1 MEQSQQVLSEAS
13 RQRAM
18 LGPEGL
24 IARTVAER
32 ATALRDVRRHLHRH
46 PELSHEEHA
55 TTDFIA
61 QQLAELGLAPRRMAG
76 TGLICDIPGAD
87 PSLELMGLRADMDAL
102 GIPELS
108 TVPYRST
115 VEGVSHA
122 CGHDVHMSAV
132 LGAATALVRV
142 ADEGALRRGVRLV
155 FQPAEEMHPCGALEL
170 IGQDVLDGVDSIL
183 ALHCDPGVDVGH
195 VGLKSG
201 PITSAT
207 DPVRIQVRG
216 AGGHTSRPHLT
227 QDLVYALGSIATQL
241 PAALTRRMDPRSGVN
256 LTWGS
261 IHAGSAFNAI
271 PSSGTLEGT
280 LRCLDHEAWDRAEE
294 LLETVLA
301 DLVRP
306 WGVEARVTHDRGV
319 PPVSNSADSVAVLAA
334 AVRGVLGEDNLDP
347 TAQSLGGED
356 FAWYLEKVP
365 GALARLGTRTP
376 GGRTYDLHMG
386 DLMIDER
393 AIGIGASVLAAACVQ
408 RDLLPR

>member
-1 MEQSQQVLSEAS
+1 MEQAQTRPGTE
-13 RQRAM
+13 RQRAA

-24 IARTVAER
+24 IARTIAER
-32 ATALRDVRRHLHRH
+32 TTQLRDVRRHLHRH
-46 PELSHEEHA
+46 PELSHQEHA
-55 TTDFIA
+55 TTDFVHE
-61 QQLAELGLAPRRMAG
+61 QLQGLGLAPHRLEG
-76 TGLICDIPGAD
+76 TGLICDIPGED
-87 PSLELMGLRADMDAL
+87 ESLPMMALRADMDAL

-108 TVPYRST
+108 PVAFRST
-115 VEGVSHA
+115 VEGVSHS
-122 CGHDVHMSAV
+122 CGHDVHMTAV

-142 ADEGALRRGVRLV
+142 ADSGALRRGVRLV
-155 FQPAEEMHPCGALEL
+155 FQPAEEMHPCGALQL
-170 IGQDVLDGVDSIL
+170 IGQGVLDGVDSIL

-195 VGLKSG
+195 VGLKTG

-227 QDLVYALGSIATQL
+227 QDLVYALGSIVTQL
-241 PAALTRRMDPRSGVN
+241 PAAMGRRMDPRSGVN

-271 PSSGTLEGT
+271 PSTGTLEGT
-280 LRCLDHEAWDRAEE
+280 LRCLDHDAWDRAED
-294 LLETVLA
+294 LLEELLA

-306 WGVEARVTHDRGV
+306 WDVEARVSHDRGV
-319 PPVSNSADSVAVLAA
+319 PPVSNSASSVEVLAA
-334 AVRGVLGEDNLDP
+334 AVRGVLGRDNLDP

-393 AIGIGASVLAAACVQ
+393 AIGIGATVLAAACVE
-408 RDLLPR
+408 RDLQSA

>member
-1 MEQSQQVLSEAS
+1 MEQTQQVLLGSAQ
-13 RQRAM
+13 QRSM
-18 LGPEGL
+18 LGPDGL
-24 IARTVAER
+24 IARTITETTDR
-32 ATALRDVRRHLHRH
+32 MREVRRHLHRH
-46 PELSHEEHA
+46 PELSHQEHS
-55 TTDFIA
+55 TTDFVLA
-61 QQLAELGLAPRRMAG
+61 QLEDLGLAPRRLAH
-76 TGLICDIPGAD
+76 TGAICDIPGSD
-87 PSLELMGLRADMDAL
+87 PTLAPIALRADMDAL

-108 TVPYRST
+108 TVAFRST

-142 ADEGALRRGVRLV
+142 AGAGALQRGVRLV
-155 FQPAEEMHPCGALEL
+155 FQPSEEMHPCGALEL
-170 IGQDVLDGVDSIL
+170 IGQGVLDGVDSIL

-195 VGLKSG
+195 VGLKVG

-216 AGGHTSRPHLT
+216 NGGHTSRPHLT
-227 QDLVYALGSIATQL
+227 QDLVYALGSIVTQL

-280 LRCLDHEAWDRAEE
+280 LRCLDHDAWDRAEE

-306 WGVEARVTHDRGV
+306 WDVEARVTHDRGV
-319 PPVSNSADSVAVLAA
+319 PPVSNAASSVDVLTA
-334 AVRGVLGEDNLDP
+334 AVTSVLGREYLDP

-393 AIGIGASVLAAACVQ
+393 AIGIGASVLASACVQ
-408 RDLLPR
+408 RDLVAT

>member
-1 MEQSQQVLSEAS
+1 MEQSQQVLLGTPE
-13 RQRAM
+13 QRSM

-32 ATALRDVRRHLHRH
+32 ADDLREVRRHLHRH
-46 PELSHEEHA
+46 PELSHEEHD
-55 TTDFIA
+55 TTEFVLERLRD
-61 QQLAELGLAPRRMAG
+61 LGLAPQRMAS
-76 TGLICDIPGAD
+76 TGAICDIPGSD
-87 PSLELMGLRADMDAL
+87 PTLAPIALRADMDAL
-102 GIPELS
+102 GIPELT
-108 TVPYRST
+108 TVSYRST

-132 LGAATALVRV
+132 LGAATTLVRV
-142 ADEGALRRGVRLV
+142 ADAGALRRGVRLV
-155 FQPAEEMHPCGALEL
+155 FQPSEEMHPCGALDL
-170 IGQDVLDGVDSIL
+170 IGQGVLDGVDSIL

-207 DPVRIQVRG
+207 DPVKIQVRG

-227 QDLVYALGSIATQL
+227 QDLVYALGSIVTQL

-261 IHAGSAFNAI
+261 VHAGSAFNAI

-280 LRCLDHEAWDRAEE
+280 LRCLDHDAWDKAEE
-294 LLETVLA
+294 LLESVLA

-306 WGVEARVTHDRGV
+306 WGIEARVTHDRGV
-319 PPVSNSADSVAVLAA
+319 PPVSNAASSVDVLSA
-334 AVRGVLGEDNLDP
+334 AVTSTLGREFLDP

-393 AIGIGASVLAAACVQ
+393 AIGIGASVLASACVQ
-408 RDLLPR
+408 RDLLPV

>member
-1 MEQSQQVLSEAS
+1 MEQSQQVLLGTAE
-13 RQRAM
+13 QRSM

-24 IARTVAER
+24 IARTVAEKSDE
-32 ATALRDVRRHLHRH
+32 LREVRRHIHRH
-46 PELSHEEHA
+46 PELSHQEHA
-55 TTDFIA
+55 TTDYVVEH
-61 QQLAELGLAPRRMAG
+61 LERLGLTPRRMAH
-76 TGLICDIPGAD
+76 TGLICDIPGSD
-87 PSLELMGLRADMDAL
+87 PSLELMALRADMDAL
-102 GIPELS
+102 GIPELT
-108 TVPYRST
+108 TVAYRST

-142 ADEGALRRGVRLV
+142 ADAGALRRGVRLV

-170 IGQDVLDGVDSIL
+170 IGQDVLAGVDSIL

-195 VGLKSG
+195 IGLKSG

-207 DPVRIQVRG
+207 DPVKILVRG

-280 LRCLDHEAWDRAEE
+280 LRCLDHDAWDQAER
-294 LLETVLA
+294 LLESVLA

-319 PPVSNSADSVAVLAA
+319 PPVSNTRTSVEVLAA
-334 AVRGVLGEDNLDP
+334 AVRGVLGRENLDP

-393 AIGIGASVLAAACVQ
+393 AIGIGASVLASACVQ
-408 RDLLPR
+408 RDLLPV

>member
-1 MEQSQQVLSEAS
+1 MEQSQQTLVGSS
-13 RQRAM
+13 QQRAM

-32 ATALRDVRRHLHRH
+32 GDALREVRRHLHRH
-46 PELSHEEHA
+46 PELSHQEHA

-61 QQLAELGLAPRRMAG
+61 EQLTALGLAPKRMAA

-87 PSLELMGLRADMDAL
+87 PSLPLIGLRADMDAL

-108 TVPYRST
+108 TVPYRSA

-170 IGQDVLDGVDSIL
+170 IGQDVLEGVDSIL

-271 PSSGTLEGT
+271 PSAGTLEGT
-280 LRCLDHEAWDRAEE
+280 LRCLDHEAWDRAEQ
-294 LLETVLA
+294 LLEEVLA

-319 PPVSNSADSVAVLAA
+319 PPVSNSPASVEVLAA
-334 AVRGVLGEDNLDP
+334 AVRGVLGHENLDP

-408 RDLLPR
+408 RDLADA

>member
-1 MEQSQQVLSEAS
+1 MEQTQQVLLGTAE
-13 RQRAM
+13 QRSM
-18 LGPEGL
+18 LGPTGL
-24 IARTVAER
+24 IARTVAESED
-32 ATALRDVRRHLHRH
+32 ALREVRRHLHRH
-46 PELSHEEHA
+46 PELSHQEHA
-55 TTDFIA
+55 TTDFIEEH
-61 QQLAELGLAPRRMAG
+61 LRGLGLSPQRMAH
-76 TGLICDIPGAD
+76 TGLICDIPGED
-87 PSLELMGLRADMDAL
+87 PSLGLMALRADMDAL
-102 GIPELS
+102 GIPELT
-108 TVPYRST
+108 TVAFRST

-142 ADEGALRRGVRLV
+142 ADAGGLRRGVRLL

-207 DPVRIQVRG
+207 DPVKVQVRG

-227 QDLVYALGSIATQL
+227 QDLIYALGSIVTQL
-241 PAALTRRMDPRSGVN
+241 PAALNRRMDPRSGVN

-280 LRCLDHEAWDRAEE
+280 LRCLDHEAWDQAEE
-294 LLETVLA
+294 LLETILA

-306 WGVEARVTHDRGV
+306 WGVEARVSHDRGV
-319 PPVSNSADSVAVLAA
+319 PPVSNAPSSVDVLSS
-334 AVRGVLGEDNLDP
+334 AVRGVLGPDNLDSA
-347 TAQSLGGED
+347 AQSLGGED

-376 GGRTYDLHMG
+376 GGRSYDLHMG

-408 RDLLPR
+408 RDLLPL

>member
-1 MEQSQQVLSEAS
+1 MEQSQQVLLGTAQ
-13 RQRAM
+13 QRSM

-24 IARTVAER
+24 IAQTVAEKS
-32 ATALRDVRRHLHRH
+32 ADLSEVRRHLHRH
-46 PELSHEEHA
+46 PELSHQEHA
-55 TTDFIA
+55 TTDYIA
-61 QQLAELGLAPRRMAG
+61 EQLSALGLSPQRMAH
-76 TGLICDIPGAD
+76 TGLICDIPGND
-87 PSLELMGLRADMDAL
+87 PSLGLMALRADMDAL

-108 TVPYRST
+108 TVAFRSS
-115 VEGVSHA
+115 VDGVSHA

-142 ADEGALRRGVRLV
+142 ADAGGLQRGVRLV

-170 IGQDVLDGVDSIL
+170 IGQNVLDGVDSIL

-195 VGLKSG
+195 IGLKSG

-207 DPVRIQVRG
+207 DPVKIQVRG

-280 LRCLDHEAWDRAEE
+280 LRCLDHDAWDRAEE
-294 LLETVLA
+294 LLESVLA

-306 WGVEARVTHDRGV
+306 WGVDARVMHDRGV
-319 PPVSNSADSVAVLAA
+319 PPVSNSPASVEVLAA
-334 AVRGVLGEDNLDP
+334 AVRGVLGRENLDA

-376 GGRTYDLHMG
+376 GGRTFDLHMG

-408 RDLLPR
+408 RDLLPA

>member
-1 MEQSQQVLSEAS
+1 MEQSQQTLVGSSQL
-13 RQRAM
+13 RAM

-24 IARTVAER
+24 IARTVAECGD
-32 ATALRDVRRHLHRH
+32 TLREVRRHLHRH
-46 PELSHEEHA
+46 PELSHQEHA

-61 QQLAELGLAPRRMAG
+61 EQLTALGLAPKRMAA
-76 TGLICDIPGAD
+76 TGLISDIPGAD
-87 PSLELMGLRADMDAL
+87 PSLPLIGLRADMDAL

-108 TVPYRST
+108 TVPYRSA

-142 ADEGALRRGVRLV
+142 VEEGALRRGVRLV

-170 IGQDVLDGVDSIL
+170 IGQDVLEGVDSIL

-271 PSSGTLEGT
+271 PSAGTLEGT
-280 LRCLDHEAWDRAEE
+280 LRCLDHEAWDRAEQ
-294 LLETVLA
+294 LLEDVLA

-319 PPVSNSADSVAVLAA
+319 PPVSNSPASVEVLAA
-334 AVRGVLGEDNLDP
+334 AVRGVLGRENLDP

-356 FAWYLEKVP
+356 FAW
-365 GALARLGTRTP
+365 
-376 GGRTYDLHMG
+376 
-386 DLMIDER
+386 
-393 AIGIGASVLAAACVQ
+393 
-408 RDLLPR
+408 

>member
-1 MEQSQQVLSEAS
+1 MHDIQRKAQAMQERIVQWRRALHAMPEVGFDTPGTERFIVEELQKMGVTEIRHGDGKKGIVALVQGKKPGGVLGI
-13 RQRAM
+13 RADYD
-18 LGPEGL
+18 
-24 IARTVAER
+24 
-32 ATALRDVRRHLHRH
+32 ALHMT
-46 PELSHEEHA
+46 EE
-55 TTDFIA
+55 
-61 QQLAELGLAPRRMAG
+61 
-76 TGLICDIPGAD
+76 TGLPFAATNGN
-87 PSLELMGLRADMDAL
+87 M
-102 GIPELS
+102 
-108 TVPYRST
+108 
-115 VEGVSHA
+115 HA
-122 CGHDVHMSAV
+122 CGHDAHAAIL
-132 LGAATALVRV
+132 LGTANLLLDC
-142 ADEGALRRGVRLV
+142 ADELAGTVKLI
-155 FQPAEEMHPCGALEL
+155 FQPSEEKHPCGALEL
-170 IGQDVLDGVDSIL
+170 IGEGVVDDVDSIL

-271 PSSGTLEGT
+271 PSAGTLEGT
-280 LRCLDHEAWDRAEE
+280 LRCLDHEAWDRAEQ
-294 LLETVLA
+294 LLEEVLA

-319 PPVSNSADSVAVLAA
+319 PPVSNSPASVEVLAA
-334 AVRGVLGEDNLDP
+334 AVRRVLGRENLDP

-376 GGRTYDLHMG
+376 GGRTYDLRMG

-393 AIGIGASVLAAACVQ
+393 AIGIGASVLAVACVQ
-408 RDLLPR
+408 RDLQTA

>member
-32 ATALRDVRRHLHRH
+32 TTALRDVRRHLHRH
-46 PELSHEEHA
+46 PELSHQEHA

-61 QQLAELGLAPRRMAG
+61 EQLAELGLAPRRMAG

-256 LTWGS
+256 LTWGA

-271 PSSGTLEGT
+271 PSAGTLEGT
-280 LRCLDHEAWDRAEE
+280 LRCLDHEAWDRAEQ
-294 LLETVLA
+294 LLEEVLA

-319 PPVSNSADSVAVLAA
+319 PPVSNSPASVEVLAA
-334 AVRGVLGEDNLDP
+334 AVRGVLGHENLDP

-408 RDLLPR
+408 RDLADA

>member
-1 MEQSQQVLSEAS
+1 MEQSQQTLVGTSQ
-13 RQRAM
+13 QRAM

-32 ATALRDVRRHLHRH
+32 GDTLREVRRHLHRH
-46 PELSHEEHA
+46 PELSHQEHA

-61 QQLAELGLAPRRMAG
+61 EQLTALGLAPKRMAA

-108 TVPYRST
+108 TVPYRSA

-207 DPVRIQVRG
+207 DPVKIQVRG

-227 QDLVYALGSIATQL
+227 QDLVYALGSIVTQL

-280 LRCLDHEAWDRAEE
+280 LRCLDHDAWDKAEE
-294 LLETVLA
+294 LLESVLA

-306 WGVEARVTHDRGV
+306 WGIEARVTHDRGV
-319 PPVSNSADSVAVLAA
+319 PPVSNAASSVDVLSA
-334 AVRGVLGEDNLDP
+334 AVTSTLGREFLDP

-393 AIGIGASVLAAACVQ
+393 AIGIGASVLASACVQ
-408 RDLLPR
+408 RDLLPV